1 MNIQV
6 LGPGCPKCR
15 EAERLVREVV
25 AELGAD
31 ATVVKVADFQEI
43 ARMGVFSTPA
53 VAVDGEVKCVGKVPS
68 RAEIAAWIN
77 G

>member
-1 MNIQV
+1 MDIQV

-15 EAERLVREVV
+15 EVEKLVRTVA

-31 ATVVKVADFQEI
+31 VTVVKVEDFQEI
-43 ARMGVFSTPA
+43 ARMGVFATPA

-68 RAEIAAWIN
+68 KAEIAGWIN

>member
-1 MNIQV
+1 MEIKV

-15 EAERLVREVV
+15 EAEKLVRAVA

-31 ATVVKVADFQEI
+31 VTVVKVEDFQEI

-68 RAEIAAWIN
+68 KAEIAAWIN
-77 G
+77 A